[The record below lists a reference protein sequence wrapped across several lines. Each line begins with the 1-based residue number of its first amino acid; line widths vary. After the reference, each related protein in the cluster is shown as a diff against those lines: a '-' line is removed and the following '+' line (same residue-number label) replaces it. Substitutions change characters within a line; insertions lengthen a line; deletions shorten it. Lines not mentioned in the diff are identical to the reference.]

1 VVLSPDEVVHFL
13 SRGVTFREVLWQ
25 GLAIVLAGVAIG
37 EALTFPLTR
46 VAGALQAGIRPTDLS
61 THVTIGLIWIAVA
74 LVACYVPAARA
85 ARVDP
90 LVALRYE

>member
-1 VVLSPDEVVHFL
+1 MALGATRAAV
-13 SRGVTFREVLWQ
+13 FREVVWH

-37 EALTFPLTR
+37 EALMVPLTR
-46 VAGALQAGIRPTDLS
+46 AAASMQAEIRPPDAL
-61 THVTIGLIWIAVA
+61 THVAVDIIWIAVA

-90 LVALRYE
+90 LVALRCE